1 MRHNETNGA
10 AMIGG
15 KRLAVV
21 FESKENIGTSEVLQR
36 DVGCVALFRKDE
48 NEFGAGFRLDPLEYI
63 REENALPAVIE
74 AAPTSDAVEIA
85 GDLGLREG
93 AKIVPGK
100 GARGFE
106 QTGDFEVPVGR
117 VEYRDMA
124 VVKDRPFEGEGL
136 ARRQAAFGSSSFFF
150 FAASAVVSENGHRS
164 SFLAIRFS
172 HKRMV
177 SRGPAPKT
185 GRMLNQ
191 EPDRTVCYSWR
202 MTAQILDGLKIRGE
216 IFAELK
222 EEIAR
227 LAAQGIRPGLAAVL
241 VGANPASQLY
251 VKSKIAACQELGLAS
266 WLHTPPANSSTE
278 YMLQLVDDLN
288 RDENVDG
295 ILVQLPLP
303 GQVDSKKVLEAVSPA
318 KDVDGFHPVSLG
330 MLVSNRPGLVA
341 CTPAGCMEIL
351 RRYKIP
357 IEGANAVVLGRS
369 DIVGKPM
376 ALLLMHANA
385 TVTICH
391 SKTRDLPEVVRR
403 ADIVVAAMGKAGF
416 VREDWIKAGAAVI
429 DVGTNKVTDAAE
441 AEELL
446 KNFPKRL
453 EKFREKG
460 NVLIGDVRPDAVFTA
475 GAVSPVPGGVGPMT
489 ITMLMSNTVKA
500 AKLRRGKSS
509 VATR

>member
-1 MRHNETNGA
+1 
-10 AMIGG
+10 
-15 KRLAVV
+15 
-21 FESKENIGTSEVLQR
+21 
-36 DVGCVALFRKDE
+36 
-48 NEFGAGFRLDPLEYI
+48 
-63 REENALPAVIE
+63 
-74 AAPTSDAVEIA
+74 
-85 GDLGLREG
+85 
-93 AKIVPGK
+93 
-100 GARGFE
+100 
-106 QTGDFEVPVGR
+106 
-117 VEYRDMA
+117 
-124 VVKDRPFEGEGL
+124 
-136 ARRQAAFGSSSFFF
+136 
-150 FAASAVVSENGHRS
+150 
-164 SFLAIRFS
+164 
-172 HKRMV
+172 
-177 SRGPAPKT
+177 
-185 GRMLNQ
+185 
-191 EPDRTVCYSWR
+191 

-227 LAAQGIRPGLAAVL
+227 LAGQGIRPGLAAVL
-241 VGANPASQLY
+241 VGENPASQLY
-251 VKSKIAACQELGLAS
+251 VKSKIAACEELGLAS
-266 WLHTPPANSSTE
+266 WLHTPPANSSTA

-288 RDENVDG
+288 RDDNVDG

-303 GQVDSKKVLEAVSPA
+303 SHVDSKKVLEAVSPA
-318 KDVDGFHPVSLG
+318 KDVDGFHPVSMG

-351 RRYKIP
+351 RRYKIQ

-391 SKTRDLPEVVRR
+391 SKTRNLPDVVRR

-416 VREDWIKAGAAVI
+416 VEADWIKPGAAVI

-441 AEELL
+441 AENLL
-446 KNFPKRL
+446 RNFPQRL
-453 EKFREKG
+453 EKFRAKG
-460 NVLIGDVRPDAVFTA
+460 NVLIGDVHPDAVFTA

-509 VATR
+509 VATRS